1 VDTLVSGSLGVQ
13 LCADTGAAAQVI
25 ARQQRGTD
33 RRAGARIWPLHQM
46 PVDTRR
52 SRLFQETLTAFPQ
65 AVDPAAMLRLVPT
78 APPAAVKAVYKAV
91 GQVLV
96 VDTDQT
102 AAQVMA
108 FLRAP
113 ARGGRGTAGAAGAA
127 GGHEGIGC
135 VTLSGNTHSHGSL
148 SVGPPAGPRP
158 PRLQQ
163 LPRYH
168 ALAQALSEACRARH
182 RLARAL
188 AAAQRRAAARRDLA
202 LAQDALAE
210 AAAEAGRVA
219 ASVEAQRGPVA
230 EIEADLAAVR
240 QRLLDAEAVRDA
252 AAAELQVRG
261 ACGVLCVVCCVL
273 CVVCCVLCVVG
284 GGHAGCP

>member
-1 VDTLVSGSLGVQ
+1 
-13 LCADTGAAAQVI
+13 
-25 ARQQRGTD
+25 
-33 RRAGARIWPLHQM
+33 
-46 PVDTRR
+46 
-52 SRLFQETLTAFPQ
+52 
-65 AVDPAAMLRLVPT
+65 MLRLVPT

-96 VDTDQT
+96 VDTDHR

-113 ARGGRGTAGAAGAA
+113 ARGGRGPAGAAA

-252 AAAELQVRG
+252 AAAELQVR
-261 ACGVLCVVCCVL
+261 VVCCVL
-273 CVVCCVLCVVG
+273 WGRNVLDVRD
-284 GGHAGCP
+284 AR